1 MAMLLEP
8 GKYPSF
14 KATAAMSK
22 AGLVV
27 KLSREGVVTTT
38 NPGDAPFG
46 VSLKATEDPFHPGT
60 YVANQYVP
68 VAFQGVV
75 ALQLLDTNSTVN
87 AGDFLVTDSKG
98 CVAPL
103 NSLPA
108 TTISTAT
115 STAAV
120 IDKSVWKKIVGIA
133 LEDVASS
140 TGGAV
145 KALLE
150 IPKLYVE

>member
-8 GKYPSF
+8 DKYPSF
-14 KATAAMSK
+14 KATTALSK

-46 VSLKATEDPFHPGT
+46 VALKATEDPFKPGT

-68 VAFQGVV
+68 VAFQGIVQ
-75 ALQLLDTNSTVN
+75 LQLISTNKTINV
-87 AGDFLVTDSKG
+87 GDRLETSSKG
-98 CVAPL
+98 MVDKFVSFAGATPSVAE
-103 NSLPA
+103 A
-108 TTISTAT
+108 
-115 STAAV
+115 
-120 IDKSVWKKIVGIA
+120 KKIVGIA

-140 TGGAV
+140 TGGAI
-145 KALLE
+145 KALLD
-150 IPKLYVE
+150 IDHRWG